1 MTKNFK
7 LPKNVR
13 SAEELGFDLTFKET
27 KIRGS
32 EDVICEVFVLEEG
45 SNGFEVS
52 QTYSFNSWFE
62 MLEIYPTM
70 MDFLTELSQNQHWDS
85 SWLNPPY
92 NRIYFIQ
99 SSVGHEGLYDM
110 KKTVWLDAQEVFA

>member
-1 MTKNFK
+1 MTKIFK
-7 LPKNVR
+7 LPNNVR
-13 SAEELGFDLTFKET
+13 STEKLGFNLTFKET

-32 EDVICEVFVLEEG
+32 EDIIYEVFVLEEG

-70 MDFLTELSQNQHWDS
+70 MDFLKELSQNQHWDS
-85 SWLNPPY
+85 SWRDY
-92 NRIYFIQ
+92 DRIYFIQ
-99 SSVGHEGLYDM
+99 SSVGHDGLYDM